1 MTINEITNKILPN
14 KHKLK
19 RFLIRAVTNELGNL
33 SEACYYPKVHRYY
46 YELLDLC
53 KISEKELKTFV
64 KDTYF
69 PTKAKDFLLVNDPY
83 TNLILII
90 TYFFLTQRDPVTAQ
104 AALIFLHL
112 KFYTSTM
119 TINIRYCNPNVFLAA
134 LERIPK
140 THLFRREK
148 TIGNS
153 LMYLSKE
160 IMKKY
165 RKSIQDWS
173 VDSLIALIQQAR
185 HRISQSVK
193 SFAKSYYK
201 VSKEKGG
208 FRTPSEEEEPFGK
221 IALEKGKKLIDDV
234 VNDVTVYKHIDKKAL
249 AESKAITK
257 ISISTAS
264 SLVKV
269 LTNVKFSEKITT
281 CLTLFIKDLSKI
293 SDLCRTEYFKYVR
306 LLMSV
311 KRSKKPIYFKQQI
324 ILLTEELVKEFNFYD
339 SYRKLSFQ
347 SKFMTNLFVALY
359 ITMVLRNRVC

>member
-1 MTINEITNKILPN
+1 MNISEIINNILPN
-14 KHKLK
+14 KNRLK
-19 RFLIRAVTNELGNL
+19 SFLIKSVTNELSGL
-33 SEACYYPKVHRYY
+33 SEACYYPKIHRYY

-64 KDTYF
+64 KETYF

-90 TYFFLTQRDPVTAQ
+90 SHFFLTQRDAVTAQ
-104 AALIFLHL
+104 TAIIFLHL
-112 KFYTSTM
+112 KFYTSTV
-119 TINIRYCNPNVFLAA
+119 TINIRYCNTHVFLAA

-140 THLFRREK
+140 THLFKREK
-148 TIGNS
+148 TIGNA
-153 LMYLSKE
+153 LMYLSRE

-165 RKSIQDWS
+165 RKTINDWS
-173 VDSLIALIQQAR
+173 VESLIALIQQAR

-193 SFAKSYYK
+193 SFAKSYYQVVK
-201 VSKEKGG
+201 DKGG

-234 VNDVTVYKHIDKKAL
+234 VSDMTVYKHIDKKSL
-249 AESKAITK
+249 AEAKTITK
-257 ISISTAS
+257 ISIVTAS
-264 SLVKV
+264 KLVSA
-269 LTNVKFSEKITT
+269 LNNVKFSEKITT
-281 CLTLFIKDLSKI
+281 CLNLFIKDLSRI

-339 SYRKLSFQ
+339 SYKKLSFQ
-347 SKFMTNLFVALY
+347 SKFMINLFIAMY